1 MIYTVFKRKGLI
13 PKIEVINQYFFVV
26 LILKLYNKVAS
37 DIILKCCN
45 HKSCVNYS
53 SRNSE
58 FIIILSILYKF
69 NRVTVKVMIL

>member
-1 MIYTVFKRKGLI
+1 MLVFIIISRMLYRMIYTVFKRKGLI

-45 HKSCVNYS
+45 HKS
-53 SRNSE
+53 
-58 FIIILSILYKF
+58 
-69 NRVTVKVMIL
+69 